1 MEMPSPPSVPGAVTC
16 APPHALSTSP
26 GRVSLRARCVEV
38 LYSPSQAG
46 TSSAFAPG
54 PGSAAPSPAGGP
66 RPIRRSSTSIS
77 AEGAGAPL
85 RAAGPPT
92 PKPAYSDDSP
102 FDRAA
107 IAVFRRALAREL
119 GGDTSARRDYEGVMD
134 LALALNRRYP
144 APEARS
150 RTRAV
155 LRGLFPNFIIKL
167 FPLMFA
173 RPFPAFSA
181 KLNAWI
187 TSLTCV
193 WLMVSCETAHDTLM
207 MYRSSPPSAHT

>member
-1 MEMPSPPSVPGAVTC
+1 MAASRALLLCLVPY
-16 APPHALSTSP
+16 LSH
-26 GRVSLRARCVEV
+26 
-38 LYSPSQAG
+38 AG

-54 PGSAAPSPAGGP
+54 LGPSRAGWL
-66 RPIRRSSTSIS
+66 RPSSRLRAGTSVS
-77 AEGAGAPL
+77 AEEAGAPL
-85 RAAGPPT
+85 RTAGPPT
-92 PKPAYSDDSP
+92 PKPAFSDDSP
-102 FDRAA
+102 FDRVA

-119 GGDTSARRDYEGVMD
+119 GGDTSARRGYEGVMD

-144 APEARS
+144 APEART

-173 RPFPAFSA
+173 QPFPAFSA

-193 WLMVSCETAHDTLM
+193 WLMVGCVKADDILM
-207 MYRSSPPSAHT
+207 M